1 MSRGVDEEGSR
12 GHTLRDAVYSGA
24 SIPAF
29 PGSKVSLFCDHCG
42 QVHEPEH
49 VHDQLQLSLVFEP
62 GVCDYTWRDAA
73 GLSHQQHIVG
83 PQFLVVAPTVPHTC
97 HWQKDAEVIILY
109 LDAPL
114 REELLPN
121 NSEPFIASDSVA
133 GATQDLVVWQLAAS
147 LRSIY
152 FERSAPDSQ
161 LLHSVA
167 ATVAQRALKV
177 LSGALPLG
185 VPGLPTLSLERVKI
199 VEAYID
205 ANMANHIQV
214 SDLAKKVGLSQPH
227 FTALFTATK
236 NLAPYEYITRCR
248 MLKAYDLLK
257 AGDCRIAEVAIAV
270 GFPDQ
275 GYFTKRFKEYFRFS
289 PRSVL
294 LHTHLEPAKCP
305 NKP

>member
-1 MSRGVDEEGSR
+1 
-12 GHTLRDAVYSGA
+12 VYSGT
-24 SIPAF
+24 SIPPF
-29 PGSKVSLFCDHCG
+29 PGSNVSLFCDHCG
-42 QVHEPEH
+42 EIHEPEH
-49 VHDQLQLSLVFEP
+49 VHQQLQLSLVFEP
-62 GVCDYTWRDAA
+62 GICDYTWRDAA
-73 GLSHQQHIVG
+73 GVCHQQHVVG
-83 PQFLVVAPTVPHTC
+83 PKFLIVAPNVPHTC
-97 HWQKDAEVIILY
+97 HWHKDAEVIILY
-109 LDAPL
+109 IDAPL
-114 REELLPN
+114 REQLLPHWTD
-121 NSEPFIASDSVA
+121 PFLTSDAVA
-133 GATQDLVVWQLAAS
+133 GATQDLVVWQLAGS

-152 FERSAPDSQ
+152 FERSTLDSQ

-167 ATVAQRALKV
+167 ATVVQRALKV

-185 VPGLPTLSLERVKI
+185 VPGIPTLSQERVAVLDI
-199 VEAYID
+199 YIA
-205 ANMANHIQV
+205 ANLGNRDLHVA
-214 SDLAKKVGLSQPH
+214 DLAKKVGLSLPH

-257 AGDCRIAEVAIAV
+257 AGNCRICEVALAV

-294 LHTHLEPAKCP
+294 LHTHLEPAKTP